1 MLTIAQRKWLATC
14 KLRRA
19 VAESK
24 RVIDIATGA
33 ILKVLATVVIVWLWL
48 QLWQL
53 VMVLLVGIFVVIAL
67 DLAAGGLEARR
78 IPSAAAAGGLVLLLT
93 RLIVAFSWTAGS
105 FLVDHSRE

>member
-1 MLTIAQRKWLATC
+1 MLVTAQRKWPATC

-53 VMVLLVGIFVVIAL
+53 VMVILVGIFVAIAL
-67 DLAAGGLEARR
+67 EPAVRWLEARR
-78 IPSAAAAGGLVLLLT
+78 IPRAAAAGGLRLLPDPLIRRLFLVT
-93 RLIVAFSWTAGS
+93 RLWA
-105 FLVDHSRE
+105 RRP